1 MIGVTIEMFRQG
13 KSLGKADFDFSRH
26 YYYDFNKWFYS
37 ISDSNGY
44 CYIKFTNQNNFPKE
58 LKTYR
63 ELESFLAMLVKYP
76 SFMESNK
83 NNKYTPFLVDK
94 IPFVYRCHKC
104 KNLTKSFDFIDDQR
118 CPTEGCHGWLSIAK
132 HCVFTNIYPD
142 D

>member
-1 MIGVTIEMFRQG
+1 MIGVTIEILRKG
-13 KSLGKADFDFSRH
+13 KSLGKTDFDFSRH

-63 ELESFLAMLVKYP
+63 ELEAFLMMLSKYP
-76 SFMESNK
+76 SFMDSNK
-83 NNKYTPFLVDK
+83 SNGSIIYSVDK
-94 IPFVYRCHKC
+94 IPFVYQCHQC
-104 KNLTKSFDFIDDQR
+104 HNLIKSFDLIDDQK
-118 CPTEGCHGWLSIAK
+118 CPTKECHGWLSIAK
-132 HCVFTNIYPD
+132 HCMFTNIYPD